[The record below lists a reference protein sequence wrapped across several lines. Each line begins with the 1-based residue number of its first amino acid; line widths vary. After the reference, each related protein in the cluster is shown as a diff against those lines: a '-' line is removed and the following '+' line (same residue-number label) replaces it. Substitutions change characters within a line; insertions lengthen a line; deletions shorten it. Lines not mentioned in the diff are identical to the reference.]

1 MSGNYSVD
9 ARIESGKRV
18 VQEYNSTVLCDTDK
32 IKLIVTIKRKT
43 AGRVA

>member
-1 MSGNYSVD
+1 MSVKYSIG

-18 VQEYNSTVLCDTDK
+18 VQEYTSTVLCNTDK

-43 AGRVA
+43 AGHVG